1 MGGIRVIAFD
11 DNKHLRDSL
20 TMLFN
25 EADGIELQGYFSN
38 CNNLVENITSLAPDV
53 VVMDIDM
60 PGISGIE
67 AVKIIRKHFPTL
79 QILMLTV
86 FEDDEKVFNAIKAGA
101 GGYILK
107 SKSPALLLEAVRE
120 IYNGGAPMT
129 PNIARKVLEFYR
141 DAPQPGKETYNL
153 SERETEVLQHLV
165 NGLPYKL
172 IADKMNISYETV
184 RSHMKKIY
192 EKLQVG
198 SMTEAVA
205 KAIKEKFFQ

>member
-1 MGGIRVIAFD
+1 MGGIKVLAFD
-11 DNKHLRDSL
+11 DNKRLRESL

-25 EADGIELQGYFSN
+25 DSEDIDLLGYYSN
-38 CNNLVENITSLAPDV
+38 CNNLVEHITSHQPDV
-53 VVMDIDM
+53 VIMDIDM
-60 PGISGIE
+60 PGVNGIE
-67 AVKIIRKHFPTL
+67 AVKIIRRHFPTL

-107 SKSPALLLEAVRE
+107 SKSPKLLLEAVHE

-129 PNIARKVLEFYR
+129 PNIARRVLDHYR
-141 DAPQPGKETYNL
+141 DAPQPGKVTYNL
-153 SERETEVLQHLV
+153 SEREAEVLKFLV
-165 NGLPYKL
+165 DGNPYKQ
-172 IADKMNISYETV
+172 IAVKMNISYETV

-205 KAIKEKFFQ
+205 KAIRENFFQ